1 MNVYLKRGDDML
13 GKRQNEILKIIVE
26 EYIKSAKPVGS
37 KSICDSLNCSS
48 ATVRNEMAYLEDIG
62 YLEKTHTSSGRVPS
76 ELGYRYYVDN
86 LMKPKELTG
95 EEVLTLQTI
104 LSNQSLELSD
114 AITKSMEIIS
124 ELTNYTSLVLGNSS
138 MESRLKKVEVVPINE
153 FSVIAIVVTDTG
165 HIENK
170 TISINENISVEE
182 IRKMVDLINNLL
194 VGTLLDEVNKKLE
207 FEIKPIIGK
216 YIKQQEAIYNMF
228 YNAFNEMTSKKEY
241 HFSGKTNFLKA
252 PEFDNVDKVRN
263 IIDKLEDKEVISSI
277 EETSNGVNVY
287 IGDESNIDSDVTVIK
302 TKYVV
307 NGEEGTIAI
316 IGPKRMKYDKVIG
329 MLEFIKNEIETR

>member
-1 MNVYLKRGDDML
+1 ML

-37 KSICDSLNCSS
+37 KSICESLNCSS
-48 ATVRNEMAYLEDIG
+48 ATVRNEMVYLEDLG
-62 YLEKTHTSSGRVPS
+62 YLEKTHISSGRVPS
-76 ELGYRYYVDN
+76 EEGYRYYVEN
-86 LMKPKELTG
+86 LMRPKELTG

-104 LSNQSLELSD
+104 LSNSSLELND

-124 ELTNYTSLVLGNSS
+124 EMTNYTSLVLGNTSL
-138 MESRLKKVEVVPINE
+138 ENRLKKVEVVPITDN
-153 FSVIAIVVTDTG
+153 SIIAIIITDKG

-170 TISINENISVEE
+170 TISISENILVDE

-194 VGTLLDEVNKKLE
+194 VGTLLDEINKKLE

-228 YNAFNEMTSKKEY
+228 YNAFNEMTLKKENY
-241 HFSGKTNFLKA
+241 HFSGKTNILNA
-252 PEFDNVDKVRN
+252 PEFNDVNKIKKIVSKF
-263 IIDKLEDKEVISSI
+263 EDSSIISSI
-277 EETSNGVNVY
+277 EENDNGINVY
-287 IGDESNIDSDVTVIK
+287 IGEESKIDDDVTVIK

-307 NGEEGTIAI
+307 NDEEGTIAV
-316 IGPKRMKYDKVIG
+316 IGPKRMNYDKVIG
-329 MLEFIKNEIETR
+329 MLDFIKKEIEKK

>member
-1 MNVYLKRGDDML
+1 MPRGDNVL
-13 GKRQNEILKIIVE
+13 GKRQNDILKIIVE
-26 EYIKSAKPVGS
+26 EYIKTAKPVGS

-104 LSNQSLELSD
+104 INNNSLELSD

-124 ELTNYTSLVLGNSS
+124 ELTNYTSLVLGSS
-138 MESRLKKVEVVPINE
+138 SNENRLKKVEVVPISE
-153 FSVIAIVVTDTG
+153 TTLIAIVITDKG

-170 TISINENISVEE
+170 TISIGENISIEE

-228 YNAFNEMTSKKEY
+228 YNAFNEMTSRKENY

-252 PEFDNVDKVRN
+252 PEFNNVDKVRN
-263 IIDKLEDKEVISSI
+263 IVDKLEDSNVISSI
-277 EETSNGVNVY
+277 EEVGNGINVY

-307 NGEEGTIAI
+307 NGQVGTLAI
-316 IGPKRMKYDKVIG
+316 IGPKRMEYDKVIA
-329 MLEFIKNEIETR
+329 MLDFIKNEIETR

>member
-1 MNVYLKRGDDML
+1 ML
-13 GKRQNEILKIIVE
+13 GKRQNEMLKIIVE
-26 EYIKSAKPVGS
+26 EYIKTAKPVGS
-37 KSICDSLNCSS
+37 KSICDNLNCSS

-124 ELTNYTSLVLGNSS
+124 ELTNYTSLVLGSS
-138 MESRLKKVEVVPINE
+138 ISDNRLKKVEVVPISDN
-153 FSVIAIVVTDTG
+153 SVIAIIITDKG

-170 TISINENISVEE
+170 TIAINENISVEE
-182 IRKMVDLINNLL
+182 IRKMVELINNLL
-194 VGTLLDEVNKKLE
+194 VGTLIDEVNKKLE

-228 YNAFNEMTSKKEY
+228 YNAFNEMTSKKDNY

-252 PEFDNVDKVRN
+252 PEFDSADKVRS
-263 IIDKLEDKEVISSI
+263 IVDKLEDKEVISSI
-277 EETSNGVNVY
+277 EETGSGINVY
-287 IGDESNIDSDVTVIK
+287 IGDESKIDSDVTIIK

-307 NGEEGTIAI
+307 DGEEGTIAI

-329 MLEFIKNEIETR
+329 MLEYIKGEIEK

>member
-1 MNVYLKRGDDML
+1 ML

-37 KSICDSLNCSS
+37 KSICESLNCSS
-48 ATVRNEMAYLEDIG
+48 ATVRNEMVYLEDLG
-62 YLEKTHTSSGRVPS
+62 YLEKTHISSGRVPS
-76 ELGYRYYVDN
+76 EEGYRYYVEN
-86 LMKPKELTG
+86 LMRPKELTG

-104 LSNQSLELSD
+104 LSNSSLELND

-124 ELTNYTSLVLGNSS
+124 EMTNYTSLVLGNTSL
-138 MESRLKKVEVVPINE
+138 ENRLKKVEVIPITDN
-153 FSVIAIVVTDTG
+153 SIIAIIITDKG

-170 TISINENISVEE
+170 TISISENILVDE

-194 VGTLLDEVNKKLE
+194 VGTLLDEINKKLE

-228 YNAFNEMTSKKEY
+228 YNAFNEMTLKKENY
-241 HFSGKTNFLKA
+241 HFSGKTNILNA
-252 PEFDNVDKVRN
+252 PEFNDVNKIKKIVS
-263 IIDKLEDKEVISSI
+263 KLEDSSIISSI
-277 EETSNGVNVY
+277 EENDNGINVY
-287 IGDESNIDSDVTVIK
+287 IGEESKIDDDVTVIK

-307 NGEEGTIAI
+307 NDEEGTIAV
-316 IGPKRMKYDKVIG
+316 IGPKRMNYDKVIG
-329 MLEFIKNEIETR
+329 MLDFIKKKIEKK

>member
-1 MNVYLKRGDDML
+1 ML

-26 EYIKSAKPVGS
+26 EYIKTAKPVGS

-76 ELGYRYYVDN
+76 EIGYRYYVDN

-104 LSNQSLELSD
+104 INNNSLELSD

-124 ELTNYTSLVLGNSS
+124 ELTNYTSLVLGSS
-138 MESRLKKVEVVPINE
+138 SNDNRLKKVEVVPINDTTL
-153 FSVIAIVVTDTG
+153 IAIIVTDKG

-170 TISINENISVEE
+170 TISISENISIDE
-182 IRKMVDLINNLL
+182 IKKMVDLINNLL
-194 VGTLLDEVNKKLE
+194 VGTLLDEINKKLE

-228 YNAFNEMTSKKEY
+228 YNAFNEMTSKKDNY

-252 PEFDNVDKVRN
+252 PEFNNVDKVRN
-263 IIDKLEDKEVISSI
+263 IVDKLEDKDVISSI
-277 EETSNGVNVY
+277 EESSNGINVY

-307 NGEEGTIAI
+307 NGEEGTLAI
-316 IGPKRMKYDKVIG
+316 IGPKRMEYDKVIA
-329 MLEFIKNEIETR
+329 MLDFIKNEIEAR

>member
-1 MNVYLKRGDDML
+1 MYLCLRRGDVML

-26 EYIKSAKPVGS
+26 EYIKTAKPVGS

-95 EEVLTLQTI
+95 EEVLTLQNI

-124 ELTNYTSLVLGNSS
+124 ELTNYTSLVLGTSISDN
-138 MESRLKKVEVVPINE
+138 RLKKVEVVPITDN
-153 FSVIAIVVTDTG
+153 SVIAIIITDKG

-170 TISINENISVEE
+170 TIAINDNISVEE
-182 IRKMVDLINNLL
+182 IRKMVELINNLL
-194 VGTLLDEVNKKLE
+194 VGTLIDEVNKKLE

-216 YIKQQEAIYNMF
+216 YIKQQEVIYNMF
-228 YNAFNEMTSKKEY
+228 YNAFNEMTSKKENY

-252 PEFDNVDKVRN
+252 PEFDSADKVRS
-263 IIDKLEDKEVISSI
+263 IVDKLEDKDVISSI
-277 EETSNGVNVY
+277 EETSSGINVY
-287 IGDESNIDSDVTVIK
+287 IGDESKIDSDVTVIK

-329 MLEFIKNEIETR
+329 MLEYIKGEIEK

>member
-1 MNVYLKRGDDML
+1 ML

-37 KSICDSLNCSS
+37 KSICESLNCSS
-48 ATVRNEMAYLEDIG
+48 ATVRNEMVYLEDLG
-62 YLEKTHTSSGRVPS
+62 YLEKTHISSGRVPS
-76 ELGYRYYVDN
+76 EEGYRYYVEN
-86 LMKPKELTG
+86 LMRPKELTG

-104 LSNQSLELSD
+104 LSNSSLELND

-124 ELTNYTSLVLGNSS
+124 EMTNYTSLVLGNTSL
-138 MESRLKKVEVVPINE
+138 ENRLKKVEVIPITDN
-153 FSVIAIVVTDTG
+153 SIIAIIITDKG

-170 TISINENISVEE
+170 TISISENILVDE

-194 VGTLLDEVNKKLE
+194 VGTLLDEINKKLE

-228 YNAFNEMTSKKEY
+228 YNAFNEMTLKKENY
-241 HFSGKTNFLKA
+241 HFSGKTNILNA
-252 PEFDNVDKVRN
+252 PEFNDVNKIKKIVS
-263 IIDKLEDKEVISSI
+263 KLEDSSIISSI
-277 EETSNGVNVY
+277 EENDNGINVY
-287 IGDESNIDSDVTVIK
+287 IGEESKIDDDVTVIK

-307 NGEEGTIAI
+307 NDEEGTIAV
-316 IGPKRMKYDKVIG
+316 IGPKRMNYDKVIG
-329 MLEFIKNEIETR
+329 MLDFIKKEIEKK

>member
-1 MNVYLKRGDDML
+1 ML
-13 GKRQNEILKIIVE
+13 GKRQNEILRIIVE
-26 EYIKSAKPVGS
+26 EYIRTAKPVGS

-86 LMKPKELTG
+86 LMRPKELTG

-104 LSNQSLELSD
+104 ISNHSLELSD

-124 ELTNYTSLVLGNSS
+124 ELTNYTSLVLGNSGNLN
-138 MESRLKKVEVVPINE
+138 RLKKVEVVPINDDT
-153 FSVIAIVVTDTG
+153 VIAIIVTDKG

-182 IRKMVDLINNLL
+182 IKKMVDLINNLL
-194 VGTLLDEVNKKLE
+194 VGTLIDEINKKLE

-228 YNAFNEMTSKKEY
+228 YNAFNEMTAKKENY
-241 HFSGKTNFLKA
+241 HFSGKTKFLNA
-252 PEFDNVDKVRN
+252 PEFNNVDKVRN
-263 IIDKLEDKEVISSI
+263 LVDKLEDKNVISSI
-277 EETSNGVNVY
+277 EESSNGINVY

-302 TKYVV
+302 TKYIV
-307 NGEEGTIAI
+307 NGEEGTLAI
-316 IGPKRMKYDKVIG
+316 IGPKRMEYDKVIA
-329 MLEFIKNEIETR
+329 MLDFIKNGIEKR

>member
-1 MNVYLKRGDDML
+1 ML

-37 KSICDSLNCSS
+37 KSICDLLNCSS

-86 LMKPKELTG
+86 LMQPKELTG

-104 LSNQSLELSD
+104 IGNQSLELSD

-124 ELTNYTSLVLGNSS
+124 ELTNYTSLVLGNFST
-138 MESRLKKVEVVPINE
+138 ENRLKKVEVVPISENTI
-153 FSVIAIVVTDTG
+153 IAIVVTDKG

-170 TISINENISVEE
+170 TITINNNISVDE

-194 VGTLLDEVNKKLE
+194 VGTLIDEINKKLE

-228 YNAFNEMTSKKEY
+228 YNAFNEMTTKKDNY

-252 PEFDNVDKVRN
+252 PEFDSADKVRN
-263 IIDKLEDKEVISSI
+263 IVDKLEDKEVISSI
-277 EETSNGVNVY
+277 EETSSGINVY
-287 IGDESNIDSDVTVIK
+287 IGDESKIDSDVTVIK

-307 NGEEGTIAI
+307 NGEEGTLAI
-316 IGPKRMKYDKVIG
+316 IGPKRMNYDKVIS
-329 MLEFIKNEIETR
+329 MLDYIKKEIELR

>member
-1 MNVYLKRGDDML
+1 ML
-13 GKRQNEILKIIVE
+13 GKRQNEMLKIIVE
-26 EYIKSAKPVGS
+26 EYIKTAKPVGS

-62 YLEKTHTSSGRVPS
+62 YLEKTHTSSGRIPS

-124 ELTNYTSLVLGNSS
+124 ELTNYTSLVLGTSISDN
-138 MESRLKKVEVVPINE
+138 RLKKVEVVPINDN
-153 FSVIAIVVTDTG
+153 SVIAIIITDKG

-170 TISINENISVEE
+170 TIAINENISVEE
-182 IRKMVDLINNLL
+182 IRKMVELINNLL
-194 VGTLLDEVNKKLE
+194 VGTLIEEINKKLE

-228 YNAFNEMTSKKEY
+228 YNAFNEMTSKKDNY

-252 PEFDNVDKVRN
+252 PEFDSADKVRN
-263 IIDKLEDKEVISSI
+263 IVDKLEDKDVISSI
-277 EETSNGVNVY
+277 EETSTGINVY

-307 NGEEGTIAI
+307 NGQEGTIAI

-329 MLEFIKNEIETR
+329 MLEYIKGEIEK